1 MQSLKYPQEE
11 FERRGQAWYETRV
24 RSQVDLHQGEIVA
37 IDVDTGEFELGENTL
52 LAAKR
57 LLARLPE
64 SQMWFVRVGH
74 IAVYR
79 IGMSL
84 LDGYKIEIEARS
96 GGGVRLAVM

>member
-1 MQSLKYPQEE
+1 MQH
-11 FERRGQAWYETRV
+11 FV
-24 RSQVDLHQGEIVA
+24 N
-37 IDVDTGEFELGENTL
+37 DVDTGEFELGENTL

-96 GGGVRLAVM
+96 GGVRLAVM

>member
-1 MQSLKYPQEE
+1 MTMQSLKYPQEE

-24 RSQVDLHQGEIVA
+24 RSQVAPEHQGEIVA

-52 LAAKR
+52 SAAKS
-57 LLARLPE
+57 LLARLPD

-79 IGMSL
+79 IGFAGSTL
-84 LDGYKIEIEARS
+84 ES
-96 GGGVRLAVM
+96 

>member
-1 MQSLKYPQEE
+1 
-11 FERRGQAWYETRV
+11 
-24 RSQVDLHQGEIVA
+24 
-37 IDVDTGEFELGENTL
+37 
-52 LAAKR
+52 
-57 LLARLPE
+57 
-64 SQMWFVRVGH
+64 MWFVRVGH